1 MPDTVTHRIE
11 VAPRPSPLIEVSMA
25 NADEFLCDGDFGLSV
40 GEGHFPAR
48 VIQKITGSPYVHVIG
63 IRKVLDLWYLIES
76 APPRVRV
83 RRLAELVSEES
94 GLYDVYRLA
103 PDLCDLDKA
112 WDWAL
117 RAEDTP
123 YSWRALYRVW
133 KDRYHAAVARGEIEP
148 FDFAREVIRSTRNP
162 AIIAAVSACE
172 SEPTAAR
179 GPRPNGTYPG
189 EVENDCSSFWREAAR
204 VNWKGPP
211 EKLIAAKYP
220 LDYLCVPGDFSIGTK
235 YICTLV

>member
-1 MPDTVTHRIE
+1 MSTEAARRRIE
-11 VAPRPSPLIEVSMA
+11 IVPRPHPLIQVSMA

-117 RAEDTP
+117 RAVGTP
-123 YSWRALYRVW
+123 YSYFDLWLVWRRRF
-133 KDRYHAAVARGEIEP
+133 KKAVAEGRIQT
-148 FDFAREVIRSTRNP
+148 FDFPDPPAECGCSDECVMRLRLESQSFRVPNP
-162 AIIAAVSACE
+162 K
-172 SEPTAAR
+172 
-179 GPRPNGTYPG
+179 PNSDLPDGCRR
-189 EVENDCSSFWREAAR
+189 DCSSFWRAAAR
-204 VNWKGPP
+204 VNWIGPP
-211 EKLIAAKYP
+211 EKLIAAEQEY
-220 LDYLCVPGDFSIGTK
+220 DADCVPGDFPTK